1 MLDGA
6 VLSTAGRQ
14 TGDVQPLLLSEDQ
27 RDFQAALRQLC
38 DDKIAPRAAEVDRAA
53 EFPWDSFKDC
63 VAMELP
69 ALGLP
74 TEHGGSGADHVTQAI
89 MVEELARAC
98 ASTSLTML
106 ISKLGM
112 IPVMGWGSDELKA
125 KYLPGVASGELQ
137 ASYCLSEADA
147 GSDVASMRTRAVR
160 DGDHYVI
167 SGSKHWITNAGISD
181 LYTVFAKTDPD
192 AGHRGV
198 SAFVVEAGWGVQV
211 AKLEEKMG
219 VRGSP
224 TGEVV
229 FDEVRVPIG
238 NRIGEEGEGF
248 RIAMGTLDRS
258 RPTIGA
264 QAVGIAQGALDV
276 ALGYMQERRQFG
288 KPIAEFQGLQFMVAD
303 MAMRIEA
310 ARGLVHRA
318 CATIDAGDPHG
329 DLTKIG
335 AMAKCFA
342 ADVAMQVTTDA
353 VQLLGGNGYTKDFP
367 VERMMRDAKITQ
379 IYEGTNQI
387 QRVVISKRLFS

>member
-1 MLDGA
+1 ME
-6 VLSTAGRQ
+6 
-14 TGDVQPLLLSEDQ
+14 VQPLLLTDDQ
-27 RDFQAALRQLC
+27 RDFQATLRQLC
-38 DDKIAPRAAEVDRAA
+38 DDRIAPRAAAVDREAA
-53 EFPWDSFKDC
+53 FPWDSFKDC

-74 TEHGGSGADHVTQAI
+74 VEHGGAGADHVTQAI

-98 ASTSLTML
+98 ASTSLSVL

-112 IPVMGWGSDELKA
+112 IPVMTWGSPELQA
-125 KYLPGVASGELQ
+125 RYLPRVASGEHQ

-160 DGDHYVI
+160 DGDHYVLDGAK
-167 SGSKHWITNAGISD
+167 SWITNAGISD
-181 LYTVFAKTDPD
+181 LYTVFAKTDPE
-192 AGHRGV
+192 AGSRGV
-198 SAFVVEAGWGVQV
+198 SAFLVEAAWGVEV

-224 TGEVV
+224 TGEIVLRG
-229 FDEVRVPIG
+229 VRVPVE

-264 QAVGIAQGALDV
+264 QAVGIAQGALDA
-276 ALGYMQERRQFG
+276 ALAYMKERKQFG
-288 KPIAEFQGLQFMVAD
+288 RAIAEFQGLQFMVAD

-318 CATIDAGDPHG
+318 CATIDAGDPDG

-342 ADVAMQVTTDA
+342 SDVAMQVTTDA

-387 QRVVISKRLFS
+387 QRVVISKRLLS